1 MAALDLESRAAV
13 LAYLEA
19 ELPNEE
25 VSVLEALLDASAGT
39 AKTDC
44 DDTTEA
50 AVTTYRP
57 WWVIANV
64 LQSKQDVA
72 ESLTSA
78 AGSSITYRDPITT
91 ARALM
96 RRQAALDASLCTVPD
111 GFEAVAVG
119 GVGSASLVRS
129 YA

>member
-50 AVTTYRP
+50 AVTAYRP

-111 GFEAVAVG
+111 GFEATAVG
-119 GVGSASLVRS
+119 GVGSARLVRS